1 MHVKIDGLKLI
12 AILKYSKII
21 FEKCIVASF
30 GTVGK
35 EIKNM
40 AKSNTIKKY
49 KTEIIDNVVI
59 EIPVRDEESKDIIE
73 LNFKQYVDVLADI
86 VVRYAANF
94 KAGQAVGLH
103 LCLLNLVGLI
113 VRL

>member
-1 MHVKIDGLKLI
+1 MKLVGLKLI

-21 FEKCIVASF
+21 SEKYIVASF

-35 EIKNM
+35 EINNM

-86 VVRYAANF
+86 VVRYASDF

-103 LCLLNLVGLI
+103 LCLL
-113 VRL
+113 